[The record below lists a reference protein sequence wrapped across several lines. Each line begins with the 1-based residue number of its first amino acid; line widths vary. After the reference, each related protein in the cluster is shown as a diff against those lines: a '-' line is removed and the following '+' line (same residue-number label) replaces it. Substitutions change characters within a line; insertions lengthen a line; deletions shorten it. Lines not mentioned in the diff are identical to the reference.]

1 MPSGN
6 KVLGSVWST
15 HMDLLIYVSERMPTE
30 GLCGSFD
37 GNPDNDIV
45 VRGTESFP
53 GFIPPGPRD
62 SYVVYS
68 NVSTDWW

>member
-53 GFIPPGPRD
+53 GFISTGVD
-62 SYVVYS
+62 VVYP
-68 NVSTDWW
+68 NVTTSWR